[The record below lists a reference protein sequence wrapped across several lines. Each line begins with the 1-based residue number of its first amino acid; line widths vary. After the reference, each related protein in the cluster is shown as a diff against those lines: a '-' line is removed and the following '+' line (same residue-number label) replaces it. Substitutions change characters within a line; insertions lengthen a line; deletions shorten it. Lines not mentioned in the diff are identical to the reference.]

1 MRILPLVRRVLG
13 SLALAVILVCGVSLI
28 SEEAA
33 GFVFIPSWIAI
44 FFAWPYVRRKLD
56 VAPFA
61 ALRSRPVRPPIRG
74 RLIIPGLVTLPLAYG
89 AAAWIDVQFFGPV
102 LLGCWIGLYCVWPLV
117 VRRLPLLNLSKGVAP
132 TSPAEQQPLARRLV
146 RGAIVFIGGTGLAL
160 FLMSSVVF
168 VPISLSFVRAKKVH
182 NSIHVGMTVQEV
194 LHTAKD
200 CDIFSASSEFPH
212 DDDADPD
219 HIPAVNLGWYRD
231 GTYRLYD
238 TAAHQDIRLSES
250 ETVDR
255 LSAMLHE
262 GYRWEFR
269 YTYVN
274 LTPMHVTF
282 KVEFG
287 PDGRVAEIKP
297 IYGWD

>member
-13 SLALAVILVCGVSLI
+13 SLALAFILVCGVGLI
-28 SEEAA
+28 SEEVA
-33 GFVFIPSWIAI
+33 GFLFIPSWIAI

-61 ALRSRPVRPPIRG
+61 ALKSRPARPAIRG
-74 RLIIPGLVTLPLAYG
+74 RITIPGLMALALAYG
-89 AAAWIDVQFFGPV
+89 AAAWIDVQFFGPA
-102 LLGCWIGLYCVWPLV
+102 LLFCWIALYCAWPLV
-117 VRRLPLLNLSKGVAP
+117 VRRLPFLNLSKGAAP
-132 TSPAEQQPLARRLV
+132 QSPAVQKPLARRLV
-146 RGAIVFIGGTGLAL
+146 RGSLVFIGGSGLAL
-160 FLMSSVVF
+160 FLMSSIVF
-168 VPISLSFVRAKKVH
+168 VPISLSFARARKVH

-212 DDDADPD
+212 DDDADPEN
-219 HIPAVNLGWYRD
+219 IPAVNLGWYRD

-238 TAAHQDIRLSES
+238 VAAHQDVRLSES

-255 LSAMLHE
+255 LGAMLHE

-287 PDGRVAEIKP
+287 SDGRVSEIKP

>member
-1 MRILPLVRRVLG
+1 MRILPVVRRVLG
-13 SLALAVILVCGVSLI
+13 SLALAFILVCGVCFI
-28 SEEAA
+28 NEEVA
-33 GFVFIPSWIAI
+33 GFLFVPSWIAI
-44 FFAWPYVRRKLD
+44 FFAWPYVGRKLE
-56 VAPFA
+56 VSPFA
-61 ALRSRPVRPPIRG
+61 ALKARPARPAIRG
-74 RLIIPGLVTLPLAYG
+74 RIIITGLVALALAYG
-89 AAAWIDVQFFGPV
+89 VAAWIDVQFFGPV
-102 LLGCWIGLYCVWPLV
+102 LLVCWIALYCVWPA
-117 VRRLPLLNLSKGVAP
+117 LNLSKAP
-132 TSPAEQQPLARRLV
+132 APSSPAAPQPLARRLV
-146 RGAIVFIGGTGLAL
+146 RGTIVFIGGTGLAL
-160 FLMSSVVF
+160 FLMSSIVF
-168 VPISLSFVRAKKVH
+168 VPISLSFARARKVH

-212 DDDADPD
+212 DDDADPENV
-219 HIPAVNLGWYRD
+219 PAVNLGWYRD

-238 TAAHQDIRLSES
+238 AAVHQDMRLSES

-255 LSAMLHE
+255 LGAMLHE

-287 PDGRVAEIKP
+287 ADGRVCEIKP